1 MDYNIFSTRIKE
13 AREKKKMSQKDFA
26 DLIGVKQ
33 QTLSGYENNK
43 MKPPI
48 DVVHKIAETCETS
61 IDWLCGLS
69 DIEPEFKVKKYADI
83 YRFLLAL
90 QETNK
95 SFFEFT
101 EVAHRNIK
109 IPAISF
115 DDADIDTFIEDLKKM
130 KNLLDKS
137 VIDKEVFD
145 LWVEKTLKKADV
157 PIKDNNCVLPF

>member
-43 MKPPI
+43 MKPPV
-48 DVVHKIAETCETS
+48 DVVYKIAKTCETS
-61 IDWLCGLS
+61 IDWLCGLEDS
-69 DIEPEFKVKKYADI
+69 EPEFTISTYFDV

-90 QETNK
+90 QKTNK

-101 EVAHRNIK
+101 EVVQRDIK

-115 DDADIDTFIEDLKKM
+115 DDDDIDTFIGDLKKM
-130 KNLLDKS
+130 KNLEKNYIS
-137 VIDKEVFD
+137 RAKAAVISPMRAPWKIC
-145 LWVEKTLKKADV
+145 LIL
-157 PIKDNNCVLPF
+157 